1 MCISLNPDNP
11 TWLFTW
17 GLLHFMEQ
25 QGVARGLGRNR
36 LLWHPQ
42 FSDSETERFSILE
55 IIIFFHVFWS
65 PFLVLWCWL
74 VTVFTFTC
82 VLEEVRWGA
91 SGSGLIKLQPDWATR
106 SSLSR
111 APVFV
116 LSHYILKR
124 PVWFQDASQVYP
136 PSGRRSTYLLLTGDM
151 NSKPKCAKPLH
162 RAM

>member
-42 FSDSETERFSILE
+42 FSDSETEHFSILE
-55 IIIFFHVFWS
+55 IITFFMCFEVLSLSCDVDWWQCLLSLAFLRKWGEE
-65 PFLVLWCWL
+65 PLVL
-74 VTVFTFTC
+74 
-82 VLEEVRWGA
+82 A
-91 SGSGLIKLQPDWATR
+91 SSNFSRTGQPH

-116 LSHYILKR
+116 LSDYILKR

-136 PSGRRSTYLLLTGDM
+136 PSGRRSTYLLFTGDM
-151 NSKPKCAKPLH
+151 NSKPTCAKPLH